1 VGDKQKF
8 STFVVFVSKCFSMKK
23 FLIIKCGEA
32 PALIRDQCGDYD
44 DWIIKASGLGREYF
58 KVQHIWQG
66 EPLRHP
72 DDFSA
77 TILTDSPYHPGQR
90 FPWINLLKNWLI
102 TARYSNSPV
111 LGIGFGFLI
120 MAQALGAKIS
130 QNPNGPVLNTVFVN
144 VDPRFSNDPLLQ
156 NTGGSF
162 ESYINFTRYPSLLPS
177 DIEVLAKN
185 SAGMPMIIR
194 VNNLYGVFFRPE
206 LNESI
211 YRMYIKESKLPARS
225 FLGAKLASE
234 YKNQSI
240 VPNFLASI

>member
-1 VGDKQKF
+1 
-8 STFVVFVSKCFSMKK
+8 MKK
-23 FLIIKCGEA
+23 FLIIKCGEV
-32 PALIRDQCGDYD
+32 PALIKDQCGDYD
-44 DWIIKASGLGREYF
+44 DWIIKASGFGREYF

-120 MAQALGAKIS
+120 MAQALGAKLAI
-130 QNPNGPVLNTVFVN
+130 NPDGPVLNTVFVN
-144 VDPRFSNDPLLQ
+144 IDPEYSNESLLQ
-156 NTGGSF
+156 NIGSSF
-162 ESYINFTRYPSLLPS
+162 ESYINFSRYPSLMPP
-177 DIEVLAKN
+177 DIDILAKN
-185 SAGMPMIIR
+185 YAGMPMIIR
-194 VNNLYGVFFRPE
+194 TNKLYGVFFRPE
-206 LNESI
+206 LNQHT
-211 YRMYIKESKLPARS
+211 YKMYIKESKMPARC
-225 FLGAKLASE
+225 FLGAKLASD